1 MKKLIFLT
9 ILFPLI
15 SFSQGILSDKT
26 EFSRQDTLRGSIT
39 KERSWWDLNR
49 DHLDISVN
57 PEQRS
62 ISGSNKISYTV
73 LKPYDVMQIDLQTP
87 LKLTRAVQD
96 NSELEII
103 NDGNAHFIKLKKQ
116 QNIGSKEEIT
126 VYYEG
131 NPRVAVRAPWDG

>member
-49 DHLDISVN
+49 YHLDISVN

-73 LKPYDVMQIDLQTP
+73 LKPYDVIQIDLQTP
-87 LKLTRAVQD
+87 L
-96 NSELEII
+96 N
-103 NDGNAHFIKLKKQ
+103 
-116 QNIGSKEEIT
+116 
-126 VYYEG
+126 
-131 NPRVAVRAPWDG
+131 